1 MGVWERSPKSKE
13 IATLHPGLQQEYHD
27 ALKDF
32 TPEDVIGSP
41 YSIFYYHVDSHLG
54 GAEGLAAFRMQLMG
68 RDKFLILDYVPNH
81 VSVDHLWTLDKSD
94 IFIKG
99 SLTDLNNHP
108 DDFFSN
114 YDMIY
119 AHGRDPYF
127 PPWTD
132 TVQINAFASEARLRA
147 INTLLGIAEQ
157 CDGVRCDMAMLMTND
172 TFNRTWG
179 TRAGSIPDTEFWE
192 EVIPAIK
199 KETPNFIFIA
209 EVYWDMEWN
218 LQQQGF
224 NYCYDK
230 RLYERMIRE
239 NSQSLNEHFQADI
252 EYQKKLLRFIE
263 NHDEQRAASVLG
275 DERSRAAAIITMT
288 LPGARLVH
296 EGQLQGHK
304 IKTPVQLRRRPVEDD
319 EEELYQFYQR
329 LLTAAPDRLLGEGSW
344 TLCKVESLSEYDHT
358 SLNLIAYQWRIPER
372 RQLTI
377 VNFSPFFARAHIK
390 INDIDYGTEEWTFS
404 DILNHKVYYYKGED
418 LDFNGLYVDLGPWRG
433 HIFEIRKRMETELF
447 EDPDF

>member
-13 IATLHPGLQQEYHD
+13 IATLHPDLQQEYHD
-27 ALKDF
+27 ALNDF
-32 TPEDVIGSP
+32 TQEDVIGSP

-81 VSVDHLWTLDKSD
+81 VSVDHIWTLDKSD

-99 SLTDLNNHP
+99 NLEDLNSHSNE
-108 DDFFSN
+108 FFSS

-132 TVQINAFASEARLRA
+132 TAQINAFSSEARLRA

-157 CDGVRCDMAMLMTND
+157 CDGVRCDMAMLMTNNV
-172 TFNRTWG
+172 FSRTWG
-179 TRAGSIPDTEFWE
+179 KRAGPIPEKEFWD
-192 EVIPAIK
+192 EVIPAT
-199 KETPNFIFIA
+199 KEKAPNFIFLA
-209 EVYWDMEWN
+209 EVYWNMEWN

-230 RLYERMIRE
+230 RLYECMARE
-239 NSQSLNEHFQADI
+239 NAQSLNEHIQADL
-252 EYQKKLLRFIE
+252 EFQGKLLRFIE
-263 NHDEQRAASVLG
+263 NHDEQRAINVFG
-275 DERSRAAAIITMT
+275 RERSQAAAIITMT
-288 LPGARLVH
+288 LPGARLIH

-304 IKTPVQLRRRPVEDD
+304 IKVPVQLRRRPVEEND
-319 EEELYQFYQR
+319 EDFYDFYQR
-329 LLTAAPDRLLGEGSW
+329 LLTAAPDRLLSEGSW
-344 TLCKVESLSEYDHT
+344 ALCRIESLSEYDHT
-358 SLNLIAYQWRIPER
+358 NLNLIAYQWWTKDR

-377 VNFSPFFARAHIK
+377 VNFSPFFARAHVRIAG
-390 INDIDYGTEEWTFS
+390 IDYGMDEWTFS

-418 LDFNGLYVDLGPWRG
+418 LTFNGLYIDLGAWRG
-433 HIFEIRKRMETELF
+433 HIFEIRKKMERELYD
-447 EDPDF
+447 DPYF

>member
-13 IATLHPGLQQEYHD
+13 IATQHPVLQQDYRD

-54 GAEGLAAFRMQLMG
+54 GTEGLAAFRMQLMG

-94 IFIKG
+94 IFITG
-99 SLTDLNNHP
+99 TSEDLKDHP
-108 DDFFSN
+108 NEYFSS

-132 TVQINAFASEARLRA
+132 TVQINAFSSEARLRA
-147 INTLLGIAEQ
+147 INMLLAIAEQ

-172 TFNRTWG
+172 VFSRTWG
-179 TRAGSIPDTEFWE
+179 KRAGIPPEIEFWE
-192 EVIPAIK
+192 ELIPAIK
-199 KETPNFIFIA
+199 KKAPNFIFLA
-209 EVYWDMEWN
+209 EVYWGMEWN

-224 NYCYDK
+224 DYCYDK
-230 RLYERMIRE
+230 RLYERMARE
-239 NSQSLNEHFQADI
+239 NAQSINSHLQANLEFQ
-252 EYQKKLLRFIE
+252 EKLLRFIE
-263 NHDEQRAASVLG
+263 NHDEKRAIIIFG
-275 DERSRAAAIITMT
+275 RERSQAAAIITMT
-288 LPGARLVH
+288 LPGARLIH
-296 EGQLQGHK
+296 EGQLEGHK
-304 IKTPVQLRRRPVEDD
+304 IKIPVQLRRRPIEDDD
-319 EEELYQFYQR
+319 EELYEFYQR
-329 LLTAAPDRLLGEGSW
+329 LLIAAPESLLGEGSW
-344 TLCKVESLSEYDHT
+344 APCKVEALSEYDHT
-358 SLNLIAYQWRIPER
+358 NLNLIAYQWWTSER

-377 VNFSPFFARAHIK
+377 VNFSPYFARAHIR
-390 INDIDYGTEEWTFS
+390 IDGIDYGADEWTFS

-418 LDFNGLYVDLGPWRG
+418 LDFNGLYIDLGAWRG
-433 HIFEIRKRMETELF
+433 HIFEIRKKLERELY